1 MTRAEPVEHRFNAPA
16 GEICWFEWGKPGHGP
31 SVLLL
36 HATGFHARCWDR
48 VVAALPQNMH
58 VIAPDLRG
66 HGRSF
71 RPDALFNWGLIADD
85 IAALI
90 DAIGHGPF
98 FVVGHSMGG
107 FVGALLAARVPDSVC
122 GLLLVDP
129 VLLPPEWY
137 LDRAALGGQDPADH
151 PVSKRRNQWASA
163 QEMFARFADRAP
175 YASWVP
181 EVLRDYCDY
190 GLLQKA
196 DASFE
201 LACPP
206 EIEASAYLGNA
217 GCDIYPEIGAVSC
230 PVTVLRAQ
238 TGERTSAMDFSI
250 SPTWPALSEQ
260 FRYGRDLQW
269 ADLTHFIPMEAPD
282 RLAALIGEQLAG
294 QQG

>member
-36 HATGFHARCWDR
+36 HATGFHARCWDQ

-107 FVGALLAARVPDSVC
+107 FDLKRNIFRRGHQAFYCRREIF
-122 GLLLVDP
+122 GLLDL
-129 VLLPPEWY
+129 
-137 LDRAALGGQDPADH
+137 
-151 PVSKRRNQWASA
+151 K
-163 QEMFARFADRAP
+163 
-175 YASWVP
+175 
-181 EVLRDYCDY
+181 
-190 GLLQKA
+190 
-196 DASFE
+196 
-201 LACPP
+201 
-206 EIEASAYLGNA
+206 
-217 GCDIYPEIGAVSC
+217 GCVG
-230 PVTVLRAQ
+230 
-238 TGERTSAMDFSI
+238 
-250 SPTWPALSEQ
+250 
-260 FRYGRDLQW
+260 
-269 ADLTHFIPMEAPD
+269 
-282 RLAALIGEQLAG
+282 
-294 QQG
+294 